1 MLDELMSLIMDLK
14 PVGRWQDLARESYV
28 DQLEQYRRELTAL
41 ILDLWDGD
49 TETIAQLWRES
60 QGETI
65 TRWKALMDDGQ
76 RSDGNDFALIAVA
89 LSELLHIVEGLQRKC
104 RQ

>member
-1 MLDELMSLIMDLK
+1 MSKYAI
-14 PVGRWQDLARESYV
+14 VESNKV
-28 DQLEQYRRELTAL
+28 TNIVE
-41 ILDLWDGD
+41 WDGD

-60 QGETI
+60 QGEMI
-65 TRWKALMDDGQ
+65 TRWNALMYDGQ

-104 RQ
+104 GQ